1 MNGAAVTPA
10 RYGFMPSTVIRL
22 YSYDETARRLRVSF
36 VSGAVYD
43 YDDVPLE
50 LVEELA
56 AAESKGRFFGSHIRD
71 HFPYRRVFSEGG
83 SSGARPGP

>member
-1 MNGAAVTPA
+1 M
-10 RYGFMPSTVIRL
+10 
-22 YSYDETARRLRVSF
+22 
-36 VSGAVYD
+36 SGAVYD

-56 AAESKGRFFGSHIRD
+56 EAESKGRFFGAHIRD
-71 HFPYRRVFSEGG
+71 HFRYRRVISAAG